1 MTCLFSLSVFLFYL
15 WHSCPEPAPR
25 EERYSQRCVWLP
37 SSGLPCLSLAQ
48 GISGS
53 MNDQDICNQVTT
65 LLNEKKFL
73 NDPAYAA
80 SE

>member
-1 MTCLFSLSVFLFYL
+1 
-15 WHSCPEPAPR
+15 
-25 EERYSQRCVWLP
+25 
-37 SSGLPCLSLAQ
+37 
-48 GISGS
+48 